1 MFAMASLPEEIMG
14 YILNLP
20 DRERIILAAKLL
32 QSTGNLDE
40 SEEAVQSAW
49 NEEIGRRLNDVRTE
63 RVIGIPADV
72 VLKELEEAFR

>member
-1 MFAMASLPEEIMG
+1 MG